1 MTRETPSLLRYTPFV
16 QADSSSAAPSHP
28 RSRSGLA
35 QSTLGVLVGS
45 LAAAAGTVATRIV
58 MARTLSPSTL
68 GSLLLAI
75 AILSYAGGVGS
86 LGTRL
91 AAARRIAGLL
101 ATGATCQG
109 RASSTLSVLVATAGG
124 VVAIVLTLAL
134 CTLLHLEPVAL
145 SLLPLMAP
153 AILVLAIGMAV
164 WGVSQGHGDT
174 IGRALFRDGGGSFF
188 RLAGVALGALTL
200 GTLPAVAL
208 GWTAGSVAGEA
219 SFLVYG
225 VRKKWFGFA
234 SGIRDKLLLR
244 ELPPYAGITVL
255 NQLRNWLDMF
265 LLGILAEPAVLGIYG
280 VAASFSRLLRMVQR
294 AAAHRFL
301 PDASASA
308 AVDDTRTL
316 AATAALAR
324 TLTLALLWPVLAP
337 AILVPEPLVVIPFGV
352 TYRPAA
358 EVLRF
363 LAVGFV
369 VPALLGYTEE
379 ILLAL
384 GRSRAV
390 LFLGQGGAVLTA
402 VGMVVLVPGYGAL
415 GAACAVSASLALRSA
430 AGYLLM
436 GAPPRRALWTRRE
449 LLRITLV
456 TLPAVG
462 AWGVAILLGVTGTLL
477 AVLTTAAAALPAG
490 SLVLVELHRAGGFTP
505 PSSP

>member
-1 MTRETPSLLRYTPFV
+1 V
-16 QADSSSAAPSHP
+16 QAGSSSTP
-28 RSRSGLA
+28 RCDPRAGGGLA
-35 QSTLGVLVGS
+35 HSTLGVLAGS

-58 MARTLSPSTL
+58 MARTLSPSAL

-75 AILSYAGGVGS
+75 AILSYAGGAGS

-91 AAARRIAGLL
+91 AAAQRIASLL
-101 ATGATCQG
+101 ARGATRQG
-109 RASSTLSVLVATAGG
+109 RASSTFTVLVAAAGG
-124 VVAIVLTLAL
+124 VVAIVLTLVV
-134 CTLLHLEPVAL
+134 CTLLHIESTTL
-145 SLLPLMAP
+145 SLLPVMAP
-153 AILVLAIGMAV
+153 VILVLAIGMAV
-164 WGVSQGHGDT
+164 WGVSQGYGDT
-174 IGRALFRDGGGSFF
+174 IGRALFRDGCGSFL
-188 RLAGVALGALTL
+188 RLAGVALGALTV

-208 GWTAGSVAGEA
+208 GWTAGSVVGEA
-219 SFLVYG
+219 SFLAYG
-225 VRKKWFGFA
+225 IRKRWFGFF

-244 ELPPYAGITVL
+244 ELPPYAGISIL

-308 AVDDTRTL
+308 AVNDNSAL
-316 AATAALAR
+316 AATATLAR
-324 TLTLALLWPVLAP
+324 TLTLAIMWPILAP

-358 EVLRF
+358 EVLRI

-369 VPALLGYTEE
+369 VPALLGYTDE

-390 LFLGQGGAVLTA
+390 LLLGQGGAVLTA
-402 VGMVVLVPGYGAL
+402 VGMVVLVPEYGAP
-415 GAACAVSASLALRSA
+415 GAACAVSVSLALRSA
-430 AGYLLM
+430 AGYFLM
-436 GAPPRRALWTRRE
+436 GAPPRRAFWSRRE
-449 LLRITLV
+449 LLRMASA

-462 AWGVAILLGVTGTLL
+462 GWGVAASLGVTG
-477 AVLTTAAAALPAG
+477 AVLAGVTAGAAVIPAG
-490 SLVLVELHRAGGFTP
+490 WLVLTELHRAGGFTP
-505 PSSP
+505 SSSS